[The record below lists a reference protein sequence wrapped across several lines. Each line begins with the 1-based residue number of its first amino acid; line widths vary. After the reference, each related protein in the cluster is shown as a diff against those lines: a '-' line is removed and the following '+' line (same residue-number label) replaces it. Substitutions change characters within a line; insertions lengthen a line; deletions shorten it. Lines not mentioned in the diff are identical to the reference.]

1 MDAVSLVGMRRR
13 RSVIQG
19 RRDESG
25 ETLALLVV
33 WPALLTAILL
43 MLVHAFIVTN
53 ARAEAELAASQ
64 GLRSAWRVAAESDF
78 LTDPASSPPV
88 GYTSSEPHPQVLDM
102 AEAAKDAVAGA
113 AATEQGWRWWSP
125 GAAELH
131 SDWCHPY
138 TLPDPNLVPGLH
150 RPTGD
155 QTGWVRVV
163 VSGEV
168 FGPLAALWPNRW
180 DQVYAS
186 AQGPAILVAP
196 DRANRGIVVPAQL
209 PAC

>member
-64 GLRSAWRVAAESDF
+64 GLRSAWRAAAESDF
-78 LTDPASSPPV
+78 LTEPGSTRRCHTPAPSRILRCWPWPKRPRTRWPGRLPP
-88 GYTSSEPHPQVLDM
+88 SR
-102 AEAAKDAVAGA
+102 AGA
-113 AATEQGWRWWSP
+113 GGVPAQPSCTAT
-125 GAAELH
+125 GAI
-131 SDWCHPY
+131 P
-138 TLPDPNLVPGLH
+138 TR
-150 RPTGD
+150 RPTPISCRVTGRPAIE
-155 QTGWVRVV
+155 TGWVRVV

-209 PAC
+209 PVC